1 MAIHRFK
8 CSTEMNQAI
17 IHFADMHKFDDSDLL
32 DTQFQTWINTPTIQ
46 KIVEEE
52 KNYLAR
58 HHYETD
64 IEVKIFKSIKYYY
77 IKKILKTK
85 ETDKDKDKDKD
96 KESEKKPRKHHT
108 LPKELKAS
116 IQLDLEKRFAETPL
130 FKPSDTFALFDI
142 SAYDLPEMT
151 IKKCYKNQYYQMKHK
166 KYVSS
171 VDA

>member
-8 CSTEMNQAI
+8 CSAEMNQAI
-17 IHFADMHKFDDSDLL
+17 IQFAEKHKFDDSELL
-32 DTQFQTWINTPTIQ
+32 DTQFQVWLNSPSIQ
-46 KIVEEE
+46 AVVENE

-77 IKKILKTK
+77 IKKLLKPEK
-85 ETDKDKDKDKD
+85 TDM
-96 KESEKKPRKHHT
+96 EKKPRKHNL
-108 LPKELKAS
+108 LPKELKAA

-130 FKPSDTFALFDI
+130 FKPSDSFALFDI
-142 SAYDLPEMT
+142 SGYDLSDA
-151 IKKCYKNQYYQMKHK
+151 IVKKCYKNQYYQMKHK
-166 KYVSS
+166 KYASS

>member
-1 MAIHRFK
+1 MTMSMAIHRFK
-8 CSTEMNQAI
+8 CSPEMNQAI
-17 IHFADMHKFDDSDLL
+17 IHFSDMHKFDDSELL

-77 IKKILKTK
+77 IKKLLKTK
-85 ETDKDKDKDKD
+85 ETETD
-96 KESEKKPRKHHT
+96 KKPRKHHT

-116 IQLDLEKRFAETPL
+116 IQADLEKRFAETPL
-130 FKPSDTFALFDI
+130 FKPSETFALFDI
-142 SAYDLPEMT
+142 SAYDLPELT

>member
-1 MAIHRFK
+1 MTMAIHRFK
-8 CSTEMNQAI
+8 CSPEMNQAI
-17 IHFADMHKFDDSDLL
+17 IHFADMHKFDDSELL

-77 IKKILKTK
+77 IKKLLKTK
-85 ETDKDKDKDKD
+85 EPET
-96 KESEKKPRKHHT
+96 EKKPRKHNT
-108 LPKELKAS
+108 LPKELKVS
-116 IQLDLEKRFAETPL
+116 IQADLEKRFAETPL
-130 FKPSDTFALFDI
+130 FKPSETFALFDI
-142 SAYDLPEMT
+142 SAYDLPELT

>member
-1 MAIHRFK
+1 MSMAIHRFK
-8 CSTEMNQAI
+8 CSPEMNQAI
-17 IHFADMHKFDDSDLL
+17 IHFSDMHKFDDSELL

-77 IKKILKTK
+77 IKKLLKTK
-85 ETDKDKDKDKD
+85 ET
-96 KESEKKPRKHHT
+96 ETEKKPRKHHT
-108 LPKELKAS
+108 LPKELKVS
-116 IQLDLEKRFAETPL
+116 IQADLEKRFAETPL
-130 FKPSDTFALFDI
+130 FKPSDTFPLFDH
-142 SAYDLPEMT
+142 SAYTEPEAL

-166 KYVSS
+166 KYAPT

>member
-17 IHFADMHKFDDSDLL
+17 IHFAEIHKFDDSELL
-32 DTQFQTWINTPTIQ
+32 DTQFQVWLESPAIQ
-46 KIVEEE
+46 SIVENE

-77 IKKILKTK
+77 IKKLLKPEEK
-85 ETDKDKDKDKD
+85 P
-96 KESEKKPRKHHT
+96 EKKPRKHNL
-108 LPKELKAS
+108 LPKELKEA
-116 IQLDLEKRFAETPL
+116 IQADLEKRFTETPL
-130 FKPSDTFALFDI
+130 FKPSESFALFDR
-142 SAYDLPEMT
+142 SGYDLPEST
-151 IKKCYKNQYYQMKHK
+151 VKKCYKNQYYQLKHK
-166 KYVSS
+166 KYAPN

>member
-8 CSTEMNQAI
+8 CSPEMNQAI
-17 IHFADMHKFDDSDLL
+17 IHFADMHKFDDSELL

-77 IKKILKTK
+77 IKKLLKTK
-85 ETDKDKDKDKD
+85 EPET
-96 KESEKKPRKHHT
+96 EKKPRKHNT
-108 LPKELKAS
+108 LPKELKVS
-116 IQLDLEKRFAETPL
+116 IQADLEKRFAETPL
-130 FKPSDTFALFDI
+130 FKPSETFALFDI
-142 SAYDLPEMT
+142 SAYDLPELT